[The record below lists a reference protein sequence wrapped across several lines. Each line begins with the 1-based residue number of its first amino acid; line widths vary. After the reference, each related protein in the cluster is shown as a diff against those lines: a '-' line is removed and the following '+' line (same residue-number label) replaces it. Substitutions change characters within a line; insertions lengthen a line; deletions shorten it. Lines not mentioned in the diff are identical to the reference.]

1 MTLFGGRAAGEYDM
15 DKREL
20 PIAVFDSG
28 LGGISVLR
36 RICQKLPE
44 EKYIYYGD
52 SANAPY
58 GEKSR
63 EWILERCGALCEDF
77 LGRGVKALVIA
88 CNTATSV
95 AAGALRERYPELPI
109 IGLEPALKPAAED
122 AGDGAVVV
130 MATPVTLSGEKFSAL
145 LKRVGK
151 EREIILMPAPRLVR
165 FVEDGV
171 YEGEE
176 IEGYLGELFAPYAGK
191 KISSVVLG
199 CTHFPFVKDAI
210 AKFAVNARFFDG
222 AFGTARETA
231 RRLEESD
238 LLSRDGDGYVQM
250 ENSLDSDGM
259 IDRSWELFER
269 KL

>member
-1 MTLFGGRAAGEYDM
+1 ME
-15 DKREL
+15 KREL

-36 RICQKLPE
+36 RICQILPE
-44 EKYIYYGD
+44 EKYIYFGD

-63 EWILERCGALCEDF
+63 EWILDRCGELCRAFISE
-77 LGRGVKALVIA
+77 GVKAIVVA

-95 AAGALRERYPELPI
+95 AAERLRGEYPDLPI
-109 IGLEPALKPAAED
+109 IGLEPALKPAVENTE
-122 AGDGAVVV
+122 DGAIVV
-130 MATPVTLSGEKFSAL
+130 MATPVTLTGEKFSAL
-145 LKRVGK
+145 LSRFSKEKR
-151 EREIILMPAPRLVR
+151 IILMPAPRLVE
-165 FVEDGV
+165 FVERGV

-176 IEGYLGELFAPYAGK
+176 PERYISGLFEPYRGE

-199 CTHFPFVKDAI
+199 CTHFPFIKDAI
-210 AKFAVNARFFDG
+210 TKVIGETDFYDG
-222 AFGTARETA
+222 SFGTARETF
-231 RRLEESD
+231 RRLESAD
-238 LLSRDGDGYVQM
+238 LLSLEKDGYVDM
-250 ENSLDSDGM
+250 RNSLGEDGI

>member
-1 MTLFGGRAAGEYDM
+1 MTRFGGRAAGEHDM
-15 DKREL
+15 EKREL

-36 RICQKLPE
+36 RICQMLPE
-44 EKYIYYGD
+44 EKYIYFGD

-63 EWILERCGALCEDF
+63 EWILDRCCALCEDF
-77 LGRGVKALVIA
+77 LCRGVKALVIA
-88 CNTATSV
+88 CNTATGV
-95 AAGALRERYPELPI
+95 AAKTLREKYPDLPI

-130 MATPVTLSGEKFSAL
+130 MATPVTLAGEKFSAL
-145 LKRVGK
+145 LERFSK
-151 EREIILMPAPRLVR
+151 ERDIILMPAPRLVR
-165 FVEDGV
+165 FVEDGI

-176 IEGYLGELFAPYAGK
+176 IEGYLRELFAPYSGK

-210 AKFAVNARFFDG
+210 AKVIGDVGFYDG

-231 RRLEESD
+231 RRLEGSD
-238 LLSRDGDGYVQM
+238 LLSKDGDGYVQM
-250 ENSLDSDGM
+250 ENSLDTGEM
-259 IDRSWELFER
+259 IERSWELFER
-269 KL
+269 RL

>member
-1 MTLFGGRAAGEYDM
+1 M

-36 RICQKLPE
+36 RICQTLPE
-44 EKYIYYGD
+44 EKYIYFGD

-63 EWILERCGALCEDF
+63 EWILERCEALCEKF
-77 LGRGVKALVIA
+77 LEEGIKALVIA

-95 AAGALRERYPELPI
+95 AAERLRAERPDLPI
-109 IGLEPALKPAAED
+109 IGLEPALKPAVED
-122 AGDGAVVV
+122 TSEGAVVV

-145 LKRVGK
+145 LKRFGK
-151 EREIILMPAPRLVR
+151 EREIILMPAPKLVG
-165 FVEDGV
+165 FVENGV
-171 YEGEE
+171 YGGER
-176 IEGYLGELFAPYAGK
+176 IEEYLGELFAPYSGK

-210 AKFAVNARFFDG
+210 AKFAEGAKFFDG

-231 RRLEESD
+231 RRLEEAN
-238 LLSRDGDGYVQM
+238 LLSSEKDGYVRM
-250 ENSLDSDGM
+250 ENSLHGDEI

>member
-1 MTLFGGRAAGEYDM
+1 MER
-15 DKREL
+15 REL

-36 RICQKLPE
+36 RICLELPE
-44 EKYIYYGD
+44 EKYIYFGD

-63 EWILERCGALCEDF
+63 EWILDRCSSLCADF
-77 LGRGVKALVIA
+77 LERGVKALVIA

-95 AAGALRERYPELPI
+95 AAQELRKKYPELPI
-109 IGLEPALKPAAED
+109 IGLEPALKPAVENTD
-122 AGDGAVVV
+122 DGAVAV
-130 MATPVTLSGEKFSAL
+130 MATPVTLDGEKFSAL
-145 LKRVGK
+145 LRRFSK

-165 FVEDGV
+165 FVEDGI
-171 YEGEE
+171 YEGDE
-176 IEGYLGELFAPYAGK
+176 IEDYIAGLFAPYEGR
-191 KISSVVLG
+191 KIASVVLG

-210 AKFAVNARFFDG
+210 EKVIGKTEFYDG

-231 RRLEESD
+231 RRLKEAGLVSEG
-238 LLSRDGDGYVQM
+238 GDGYVIM
-250 ENSLDSDGM
+250 ENSVGTDGM
-259 IDRSWELFER
+259 IERSWELFER

>member
-1 MTLFGGRAAGEYDM
+1 M

-20 PIAVFDSG
+20 PVAVFDSG

-36 RICQKLPE
+36 RICQMLPE
-44 EKYIYYGD
+44 EKYIYFGD

-63 EWILERCGALCEDF
+63 EWILDRCRAICEDF
-77 LGRGVKALVIA
+77 LERGVKALVIA

-95 AAGALRERYPELPI
+95 AAEELRGRYPELPI
-109 IGLEPALKPAAED
+109 IGLEPALKPAAENG
-122 AGDGAVVV
+122 ADGAVVV
-130 MATPVTLSGEKFSAL
+130 MATPVTLAGEKFSAL
-145 LKRVGK
+145 LERFS
-151 EREIILMPAPRLVR
+151 ERREIILMPAPRLVR

-171 YEGEE
+171 YGGDEIGE
-176 IEGYLGELFAPYAGK
+176 YLTELFAPYSGK

-210 AKFAVNARFFDG
+210 AKVAPGAEFFDG
-222 AFGTARETA
+222 AFGTARETV
-231 RRLEESD
+231 RRLTEKD
-238 LLSRDGDGYVQM
+238 LLSVECDGYVQM
-250 ENSLDSDGM
+250 ENSLAGDAV